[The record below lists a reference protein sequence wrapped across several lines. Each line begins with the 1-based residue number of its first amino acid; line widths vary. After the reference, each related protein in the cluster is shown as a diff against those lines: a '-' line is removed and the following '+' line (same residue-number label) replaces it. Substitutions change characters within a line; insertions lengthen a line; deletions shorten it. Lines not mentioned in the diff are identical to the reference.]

1 MGVKMNVALAES
13 MGLTINHGIIW
24 VDALQRSRENK
35 VAFAVGDCAYTADC
49 FTRRPSHAM
58 VS

>member
-1 MGVKMNVALAES
+1 MNVALAES